1 MKGFKT
7 MSDNLEIVMD
17 IDTLGIFDV
26 IDLDN
31 APKDE
36 IQITENES
44 KYIETISSVSLFS
57 DKSACIVLFDV
68 YRVFA
73 CKNLRKYFED
83 SS

>member
-1 MKGFKT
+1 

>member
-57 DKSACIVLFDV
+57 DKSACIV
-68 YRVFA
+68 
-73 CKNLRKYFED
+73 
-83 SS
+83 

>member
-1 MKGFKT
+1 

-57 DKSACIVLFDV
+57 DKSACIV
-68 YRVFA
+68 
-73 CKNLRKYFED
+73 
-83 SS
+83 